1 KDLTKAQEESS
12 KQREKLQNLE
22 KQVSTLTQE
31 SGRLKE
37 ELQLKSAQ
45 QASAQSLMDSMQ
57 DQTRELATQMKEV
70 KERCESLE
78 EELADA
84 HRLLSERSREAETM
98 RRLLADV
105 EGRAESR
112 VKEMRQRMDVA
123 IEERDR
129 AEEEASTAGRRRAR
143 ELEDLKH
150 KLRDAEQ
157 QLSSINDEKEDFEK
171 KETAWR
177 KQKVELE
184 KKADA
189 ANEELTEVR
198 SAMTQLRDALDDHER
213 TSHSLEKEKTD
224 LRKTLSDTETRLA
237 SLQKSSKALADE
249 IKTLKGRTS
258 QPSARSSLESSRIG
272 SPMGSRNGSVA
283 TTGGPDAKG
292 ESVDYVYLK
301 NVLLQFLEQK
311 DRKHQLQLVPVLGML
326 LHFDKRNP
334 VSTTCGHHINDWLT
348 RRSNG
353 MGYANWALIAILT
366 LTLVLAILLA
376 YRNTNIWQYVA
387 VLGSLLQW
395 ASTYLTRSLDQVSPG
410 LTTSLC
416 KMPTVPW
423 VLDCASPDA
432 TDSFM
437 VIDKVN
443 RDRISDAVIAL
454 TENTEDIFQAYT
466 LVNQVMHDH
475 GVLAD
480 QLPLDASSG
489 YVEGL
494 ALLKVHIAAY
504 DSDLDL
510 TLGWIPRISARL
522 RDLDSDEQPWTENIF
537 ELIAPWINA
546 RTKWGSFHGDMV
558 HHLRNWAT
566 EFTNLYSRS
575 KRLLSTCETVSIT
588 MKSLKAEADQ
598 ATSAKTAK
606 SWRSLG
612 KAPEHN
618 TGTIKTSEDLITAIE
633 EALRLLNT
641 THNAARTGLASMQA
655 AERRIKANGPTWKKY
670 FGKRATH
677 ITNTLADLKEVS
689 KLASELRAHRK
700 TLRDAVEI
708 VPGGGKLYTPDM

>member
-1 KDLTKAQEESS
+1 MWADHRLSSTGASRQTRTNAMRQSETLSATSNPSYDLLSPN
-12 KQREKLQNLE
+12 QREHRYEREDAQMTPRHRTTMNR
-22 KQVSTLTQE
+22 SRSRHRPI
-31 SGRLKE
+31 SGR
-37 ELQLKSAQ
+37 AH
-45 QASAQSLMDSMQ
+45 QS
-57 DQTRELATQMKEV
+57 
-70 KERCESLE
+70 
-78 EELADA
+78 
-84 HRLLSERSREAETM
+84 RSQS
-98 RRLLADV
+98 RR
-105 EGRAESR
+105 
-112 VKEMRQRMDVA
+112 
-123 IEERDR
+123 
-129 AEEEASTAGRRRAR
+129 
-143 ELEDLKH
+143 
-150 KLRDAEQ
+150 
-157 QLSSINDEKEDFEK
+157 
-171 KETAWR
+171 
-177 KQKVELE
+177 
-184 KKADA
+184 
-189 ANEELTEVR
+189 
-198 SAMTQLRDALDDHER
+198 
-213 TSHSLEKEKTD
+213 
-224 LRKTLSDTETRLA
+224 
-237 SLQKSSKALADE
+237 
-249 IKTLKGRTS
+249 
-258 QPSARSSLESSRIG
+258 
-272 SPMGSRNGSVA
+272 
-283 TTGGPDAKG
+283 
-292 ESVDYVYLK
+292 
-301 NVLLQFLEQK
+301 
-311 DRKHQLQLVPVLGML
+311 
-326 LHFDKRNP
+326 RNP

>member
-1 KDLTKAQEESS
+1 MFFNLRLENCSHRASS
-12 KQREKLQNLE
+12 SSLSSPPFLCSAPSLSLRYHNHNCIFKMWADHRLSSTGASRQTRTNAMRQSGTPSATSNPSYNLRLQNQREHYYEPEDAQMTPRHRTTMNR
-22 KQVSTLTQE
+22 SRSRHRPI
-31 SGRLKE
+31 SGR
-37 ELQLKSAQ
+37 AH
-45 QASAQSLMDSMQ
+45 QS
-57 DQTRELATQMKEV
+57 
-70 KERCESLE
+70 
-78 EELADA
+78 
-84 HRLLSERSREAETM
+84 RSQS
-98 RRLLADV
+98 RR
-105 EGRAESR
+105 
-112 VKEMRQRMDVA
+112 
-123 IEERDR
+123 
-129 AEEEASTAGRRRAR
+129 
-143 ELEDLKH
+143 
-150 KLRDAEQ
+150 
-157 QLSSINDEKEDFEK
+157 
-171 KETAWR
+171 
-177 KQKVELE
+177 
-184 KKADA
+184 
-189 ANEELTEVR
+189 
-198 SAMTQLRDALDDHER
+198 
-213 TSHSLEKEKTD
+213 
-224 LRKTLSDTETRLA
+224 
-237 SLQKSSKALADE
+237 
-249 IKTLKGRTS
+249 
-258 QPSARSSLESSRIG
+258 
-272 SPMGSRNGSVA
+272 
-283 TTGGPDAKG
+283 
-292 ESVDYVYLK
+292 
-301 NVLLQFLEQK
+301 
-311 DRKHQLQLVPVLGML
+311 
-326 LHFDKRNP
+326 RNP

-348 RRSNG
+348 RQSNG

-395 ASTYLTRSLDQVSPG
+395 ASTYITRSLDQVSPG

-480 QLPLDASSG
+480 QLPLDASSE
-489 YVEGL
+489 YIEGL

-504 DSDLDL
+504 DFDLDL
-510 TLGWIPRISARL
+510 TLRRIPQISARL

-558 HHLRNWAT
+558 HHLRDWAT
-566 EFTNLYSRS
+566 KFTSLYSRS
-575 KRLLSTCETVSIT
+575 KGLLSTS
-588 MKSLKAEADQ
+588 
-598 ATSAKTAK
+598 KTAK

-612 KAPEHN
+612 KAPEHT
-618 TGTIKTSEDLITAIE
+618 TGTIKTSEGLITAIE

-641 THNAARTGLASMQA
+641 THNAAQTGLASMQA
-655 AERRIKANGPTWKKY
+655 AERRINANGPTWKKY

-689 KLASELRAHRK
+689 KLTSELRAHRK
-700 TLRDAVEI
+700 ALRDAVEI

>member
-1 KDLTKAQEESS
+1 MRQSGTPSATSNPSYNLRLQN
-12 KQREKLQNLE
+12 QREHYYEPEDAQMTPRHRTTMNR
-22 KQVSTLTQE
+22 SRSRHGPI
-31 SGRLKE
+31 SGR
-37 ELQLKSAQ
+37 AH
-45 QASAQSLMDSMQ
+45 QS
-57 DQTRELATQMKEV
+57 
-70 KERCESLE
+70 
-78 EELADA
+78 
-84 HRLLSERSREAETM
+84 RSQS
-98 RRLLADV
+98 RR
-105 EGRAESR
+105 
-112 VKEMRQRMDVA
+112 
-123 IEERDR
+123 
-129 AEEEASTAGRRRAR
+129 
-143 ELEDLKH
+143 
-150 KLRDAEQ
+150 
-157 QLSSINDEKEDFEK
+157 
-171 KETAWR
+171 
-177 KQKVELE
+177 
-184 KKADA
+184 
-189 ANEELTEVR
+189 
-198 SAMTQLRDALDDHER
+198 
-213 TSHSLEKEKTD
+213 
-224 LRKTLSDTETRLA
+224 
-237 SLQKSSKALADE
+237 
-249 IKTLKGRTS
+249 
-258 QPSARSSLESSRIG
+258 
-272 SPMGSRNGSVA
+272 
-283 TTGGPDAKG
+283 
-292 ESVDYVYLK
+292 
-301 NVLLQFLEQK
+301 
-311 DRKHQLQLVPVLGML
+311 
-326 LHFDKRNP
+326 RNP

-395 ASTYLTRSLDQVSPG
+395 ASTYITRSLDQVSPG

-480 QLPLDASSG
+480 QLPLDAST
-489 YVEGL
+489 
-494 ALLKVHIAAY
+494 AY
-504 DSDLDL
+504 DFDLDL
-510 TLGWIPRISARL
+510 TLRWIPQISARL

-558 HHLRNWAT
+558 HHLRDWAT
-566 EFTNLYSRS
+566 KFTNLYSRS
-575 KRLLSTCETVSIT
+575 KGLLSTCETVSIT

-612 KAPEHN
+612 KAPEHT
-618 TGTIKTSEDLITAIE
+618 TGTIKTSEGLITAIE

-641 THNAARTGLASMQA
+641 THNAAQTGLASMQA
-655 AERRIKANGPTWKKY
+655 AERRINANGPTWKKY

-677 ITNTLADLKEVS
+677 ITNTLADLKEYKNILKVIE
-689 KLASELRAHRK
+689 KASPLLVTTKGNVDSALVAIESAHDRATTDLLSVFSPRGATSVDIRLEAVLEDLKITMNNARFAGIHRAHIR
-700 TLRDAVEI
+700 ASIES
-708 VPGGGKLYTPDM
+708 GS